1 MLRRPCWCWRRRSV
15 LVLQLLMFVL
25 LLLVLVLSTLH
36 ACYLAATCRATLV
49 WECRMGHLHP
59 PFFLLSLVPIVPPL
73 QTRNYMCSWWIF
85 LASGVPNVTVFVSVQ
100 YCVCTLPR
108 THVRYFQPGFSSKA
122 SSYRCMAAAAFVG
135 GGGTLGCVFSSG
147 SLASG
152 PPFVT

>member
-1 MLRRPCWCWRRRSV
+1 MPLRSVGGLRVSCDSHKPIFILSVTRTENWLRLVLNLHTVEV
-15 LVLQLLMFVL
+15 LVLLHVVVLQVCGQNIQNKTSPNKELYVLMVDISGFGC
-25 LLLVLVLSTLH
+25 S
-36 ACYLAATCRATLV
+36 
-49 WECRMGHLHP
+49 RM
-59 PFFLLSLVPIVPPL
+59 SLFSFQFNIL
-73 QTRNYMCSWWIF
+73 
-85 LASGVPNVTVFVSVQ
+85 
-100 YCVCTLPR
+100 CVCTLPR